1 MLAPQIRQAYRS
13 RATKEHP
20 DKGGDQVKFMAVQK
34 AYDVLVDDN
43 KRRMYDAT
51 GQVERSAEED
61 LLDAFGGGASRSA
74 PPALLRWLAV
84 RAQGAA
90 AGTRRDSSAAGSH
103 NAAAARPDS
112 RAGTFKENMRAAEAE
127 RANQNESITLAET
140 KDMQSHTYLFEAWTR
155 ARGEGKAR
163 RAPRCATVTTQPA
176 AHKPSYAQV
185 YDREAVIED
194 YGVEKSSYEAKP
206 LPKIKAYQV
215 RAGLQ
220 MQAAWAAR

>member
-1 MLAPQIRQAYRS
+1 
-13 RATKEHP
+13 
-20 DKGGDQVKFMAVQK
+20 
-34 AYDVLVDDN
+34 
-43 KRRMYDAT
+43 
-51 GQVERSAEED
+51 
-61 LLDAFGGGASRSA
+61 
-74 PPALLRWLAV
+74 
-84 RAQGAA
+84 
-90 AGTRRDSSAAGSH
+90 
-103 NAAAARPDS
+103 
-112 RAGTFKENMRAAEAE
+112 MRAAEAE

-176 AHKPSYAQV
+176 AYKPSNAQV

-215 RAGLQ
+215 RAG
-220 MQAAWAAR
+220 